1 MKPSLI
7 FYLLTQIVYLLL
19 IDFVP
24 RFHCMNIDFS
34 NREKKIKRKKKT
46 NKLKSKAVEL
56 SIKFHLSP
64 NAYHSQWSVSV
75 VNNILL
81 VSFLGIGRPDISSE
95 NWKQIN
101 KISLQCMFLCLI
113 VIVLNLLPIC
123 LSTELAVWGECD
135 NRRPSLHNLS
145 CNSSVSAAK
154 RQVWT

>member
-64 NAYHSQWSVSV
+64 NAYHSQ
-75 VNNILL
+75 
-81 VSFLGIGRPDISSE
+81 
-95 NWKQIN
+95 
-101 KISLQCMFLCLI
+101 
-113 VIVLNLLPIC
+113 
-123 LSTELAVWGECD
+123 
-135 NRRPSLHNLS
+135 
-145 CNSSVSAAK
+145 
-154 RQVWT
+154 